1 MKLSELKVGMKVFDR
16 WYLTWG
22 AGTVDKVLATRVFI
36 KFPYPKGMMK
46 YDEAHTQFLARDQ
59 R

>member
-1 MKLSELKVGMKVFDR
+1 MKITQLKIGMKVYDR

-22 AGTVDKVLATRVFI
+22 VGVVEKVLKTVVFI

-46 YDEAHTQFLARDQ
+46 YDSDHTQFLARNT

>member
-1 MKLSELKVGMKVFDR
+1 MKITELKVGMRVYDR
-16 WYLTWG
+16 WYLDWG
-22 AGTVDKVLATRVFI
+22 IGVVDKVMKTKVFI

-46 YDEAHTQFLARDQ
+46 YDEDHTQFLARDK